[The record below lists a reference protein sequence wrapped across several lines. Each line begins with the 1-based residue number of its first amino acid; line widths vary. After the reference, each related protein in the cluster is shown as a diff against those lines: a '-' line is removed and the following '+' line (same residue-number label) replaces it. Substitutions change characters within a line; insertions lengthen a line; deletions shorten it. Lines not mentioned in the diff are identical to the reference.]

1 MIQFIAN
8 DACKVDEFSTKK
20 TKILRIEDFFDE
32 RSKNCLI
39 LNANVNNLKATNNVL
54 CKFALHRWTSFQYYA
69 RVLPCQI
76 IFQHPANFL

>member
-1 MIQFIAN
+1 MIQFIAI
-8 DACKVDEFSTKK
+8 DACIVDEFSTRK
-20 TKILRIEDFFDE
+20 TKKLRIEGFFYE

-39 LNANVNNLKATNNVL
+39 LNANVNNLKTITNVL
-54 CKFALHRWTSFQYYA
+54 CKYYLHRWTLFHYCA